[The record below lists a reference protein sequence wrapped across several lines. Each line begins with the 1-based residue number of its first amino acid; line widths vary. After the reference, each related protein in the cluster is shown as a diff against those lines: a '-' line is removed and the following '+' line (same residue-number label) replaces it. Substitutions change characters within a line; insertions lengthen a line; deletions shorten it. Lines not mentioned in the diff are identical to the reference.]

1 LQGYVLG
8 ANDRTSSVISARRE
22 SRSRRN
28 CQASRKPRRRQ
39 CDRHDVERATTWC
52 YRQNDERDAPGSQVL
67 LVANAAVGGEQQ
79 LEPSVLGGVQQRPV
93 VERVPAFGLRRVDRM
108 S

>member
-1 LQGYVLG
+1 MMSNERPLG
-8 ANDRTSSVISARRE
+8 AT
-22 SRSRRN
+22 
-28 CQASRKPRRRQ
+28 
-39 CDRHDVERATTWC
+39 
-52 YRQNDERDAPGSQVL
+52 RQNDERDAPGSQVL

-93 VERVPAFGLRRVDRM
+93 VERVPAFGLRRVDRL